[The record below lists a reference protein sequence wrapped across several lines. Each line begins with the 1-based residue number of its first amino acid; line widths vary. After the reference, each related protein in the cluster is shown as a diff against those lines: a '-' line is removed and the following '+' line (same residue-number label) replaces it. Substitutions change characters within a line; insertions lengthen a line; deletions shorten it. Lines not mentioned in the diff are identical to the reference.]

1 MYIKEYI
8 NKNEYH
14 SNEIEEFLIE
24 LNTCFQK
31 VKIVVFKNYGK
42 SLLLNDR
49 IQSTE
54 KDEFIYHES
63 LVFPAFSYFP
73 EIKKVLSIGGVNG
86 GIEREL
92 LKINSVE
99 TIKFI
104 DVDEEASKLAR
115 IYLPHMFGK
124 NDMKKVIEYS
134 YSTNPAE
141 IINTEKSK
149 NWDFIINDF
158 PDALENSYCT
168 SLYSLDYFNLIQSKL
183 SEKGITVFQ
192 LGSLNNYKA
201 DFFKTNYFKLCSV
214 FKAVKLYTVYVPSFG
229 CSWILSICSNR
240 NFEAGQL
247 STKFESNHY
256 NENQLR
262 FYDLISHEHL
272 FNLPKFLRKELET
285 TIDFFGSNTTYQF

>member
-14 SNEIEEFLIE
+14 SNEIEQLLIE
-24 LNTCFQK
+24 KKTCFQK
-31 VKIVVFKNYGK
+31 VKIVTFKNYGK

-63 LVFPAFSYFP
+63 LVFPAFSYLP
-73 EIKKVLSIGGVNG
+73 DIRKVLSVGGANG

-92 LKINSVE
+92 LKICSIE
-99 TIKFI
+99 AIKFI
-104 DVDEEASKLAR
+104 DVDEEATKLAR

-124 NDMKKVIEYS
+124 NDILKEIEYS
-134 YSTNPAE
+134 YCTNLVAMIE
-141 IINTEKSK
+141 REKSK
-149 NWDFIINDF
+149 SWDFIINDF
-158 PDALENSYCT
+158 PDAMENSYWT
-168 SLYSLDYFNLIQSKL
+168 SLYSVDYFKLIRSKL
-183 SEKGITVFQ
+183 SKKGITLFH

-214 FKAVKLYTVYVPSFG
+214 FKSVKLYTVYVPSFG

-240 NFEAGQL
+240 NFESL
-247 STKFESNHY
+247 NHEIISKLY
-256 NENQLR
+256 NNKELK
-262 FYDLISHEHL
+262 FYDLISHNHL
-272 FNLPKFLRKELET
+272 FSLPKFLRKELESI
-285 TIDFFGSNTTYQF
+285 IDFDFSNSKILHQF